1 MPYVT
6 GPIGAGGA
14 IVDVLFGVP
23 RTRATLLSR
32 AGFPVPAPVHIRAL
46 LDTGAS
52 LTGVSPRVLAAL
64 DLRPFDQ
71 MEVYTP
77 STPPGSPH
85 VCDRFLVSISMVA
98 GGRACPFPDLYVMS
112 ADCWLEGE
120 GIEALVGRDI
130 LARCNFMY
138 FGPEGNFNLSL
149 L

>member
-1 MPYVT
+1 MPYIT
-6 GPIGAGGA
+6 GKIEPGGA

-23 RTRATLLSR
+23 HLRAELLRRS
-32 AGFPVPAPVHIRAL
+32 GFTVPEPVHIRAL
-46 LDTGAS
+46 IDTGAT
-52 LTGVSPRVLAAL
+52 LTGVSPKVLTAL

-71 MEVYTP
+71 ISVYTS

-85 VCDRFLVSISMVA
+85 FCDRFVVSLSMVA
-98 GGRACPFPDLYVMS
+98 EGRACPFPDTYVMS

-130 LARCNFMY
+130 LERCNLMY
-138 FGPEGNFNLSL
+138 FGPEGTFNLSL